1 MYEHRYTR
9 IMYVGVHTQ
18 LTTSRISLAV
28 SVRLHKPLSPLLGSL
43 HVCLLLVVACLLVS
57 P

>member
-9 IMYVGVHTQ
+9 ITYVGVHTQ